1 MPLKNGIPSRL
12 SVTRSANGKIDINN
26 LIPTFQPHKFNNEV
40 YGLSMFVLHGQE
52 DRKEVDN
59 KENRGVELP
68 GTQVVKAGVQEL
80 EKKLDRAAPLKHQPK
95 LSTTLQVSNNIGH
108 LRKKI
113 YEQCLASESRKLNTG
128 QHRGQGVGNEARIRR
143 NFKVDP
149 SYQCPKITPKL
160 RSAKLVAKALGPNN
174 TELRKAEPA
183 VNNVRFRH

>member
-1 MPLKNGIPSRL
+1 M
-12 SVTRSANGKIDINN
+12 SVIRSANGKIDINN

-68 GTQVVKAGVQEL
+68 GTKVVKAGVQEL

-95 LSTTLQVSNNIGH
+95 LSTTLQVSSNMGH

-113 YEQCLASESRKLNTG
+113 LRTVFCFRVSKTQ
-128 QHRGQGVGNEARIRR
+128 QGLTQRAGNWE
-143 NFKVDP
+143 
-149 SYQCPKITPKL
+149 
-160 RSAKLVAKALGPNN
+160 
-174 TELRKAEPA
+174 
-183 VNNVRFRH
+183 

>member
-1 MPLKNGIPSRL
+1 M

-26 LIPTFQPHKFNNEV
+26 FIPTFQPHKFNNEV

-68 GTQVVKAGVQEL
+68 GTKVVKAGLQEL
-80 EKKLDRAAPLKHQPK
+80 EKKLDRAAPSKHQPK
-95 LSTTLQVSNNIGH
+95 LSTTLQVSSSIGH
-108 LRKKI
+108 LKKKSMNRVLLQSL
-113 YEQCLASESRKLNTG
+113 ENSTRVNTEGRELGMRLESAATSRLIQAINVLEKPL
-128 QHRGQGVGNEARIRR
+128 
-143 NFKVDP
+143 
-149 SYQCPKITPKL
+149 YL

-174 TELRKAEPA
+174 TEIRKAEPV